1 MVDNQVGEVLVV
13 AMTAART
20 KRPKAANRVRARMTL
35 PAIADVAGKVLR
47 VGLAVVLA
55 VRGLAALGLMSYG
68 AWLVYPPAGPITAG
82 ALLLA
87 DRLADDRRVKAASE

>member
-13 AMTAART
+13 AMTAARA
-20 KRPKAANRVRARMTL
+20 KRPKAANRVRAMTL
-35 PAIADVAGKVLR
+35 PAIADMAGKVLR

-55 VRGLAALGLMSYG
+55 VRGLAALGLMTYG

-82 ALLLA
+82 VLLLA
-87 DRLADDRRVKAASE
+87 DRLADERRVKAASE